1 MTTTRA
7 PVPGGGLRR
16 RGARGA
22 RGAVRRG
29 AGSSRRARLGGV
41 GSRLLG
47 AARRR
52 LVLPVLV
59 AGAGVGCGPGPE
71 SLGGPLPER
80 RLSAPALPE
89 DPLAA
94 LLAEPEGHTGVVVRE
109 TQLLIPA
116 PYDGRLVERFVTPG
130 ESVPVGAPLGRF
142 ETDALQRRLEV
153 ALADVHEAE
162 ASRAAARVELEQAR
176 SRNER
181 RQGRQELFSTEQLND
196 FLAAVEVADAQ
207 LEAAEARLEHAV
219 SVEQEARAALS
230 KATLRAPVA
239 GVVTEVHG
247 LGAHYAQG
255 ATVFAV
261 GAGEWRVRFAAEPEA
276 VSSLIPGAALRIQ
289 PTEGGD
295 PRPGI
300 VLVVSPVLDARS
312 MLVHAEATL
321 CDDRVLPAGLPVRV
335 SAPPDWVADDRQ
347 FVACRES
354 HREFLDLPEPAA
366 AAPAPAPAPSS
377 SSPPSSSP
385 FPSPSPSPGD

>member
-1 MTTTRA
+1 MI
-7 PVPGGGLRR
+7 
-16 RGARGA
+16 
-22 RGAVRRG
+22 
-29 AGSSRRARLGGV
+29 
-41 GSRLLG
+41 
-47 AARRR
+47 
-52 LVLPVLV
+52 PVLI
-59 AGAGVGCGPGPE
+59 GCGPGPE

-80 RLSAPALPE
+80 PFSVAPPLE
-89 DPLAA
+89 DPLSA

-130 ESVPVGAPLGRF
+130 ESVPAGAALGRF

-162 ASRAAARVELEQAR
+162 ASRAAARVELGQAR
-176 SRNER
+176 SRNQR

-207 LEAAEARLEHAV
+207 LEAAEARMEHAV

-261 GAGEWRVRFAAEPEA
+261 GAGEWRVRFAAEPESA
-276 VSSLIPGAALRIQ
+276 SSLTPGTALRIR
-289 PTEGGD
+289 PAEGGD
-295 PRPGI
+295 ERPGI
-300 VLVVSPVLDARS
+300 VLVLSPVLDARS

-335 SAPPDWVADDRQ
+335 SVTPDWVADDRQ
-347 FVACRES
+347 FQDCRES
-354 HREFLDLPEPAA
+354 HREYLEVPEPAA
-366 AAPAPAPAPSS
+366 TTSAPAPSS
-377 SSPPSSSP
+377 S
-385 FPSPSPSPGD
+385 PGD

>member
-1 MTTTRA
+1 MTTTRPA
-7 PVPGGGLRR
+7 DSGRRLRR
-16 RGARGA
+16 RGARSAG
-22 RGAVRRG
+22 GAVRPGGG
-29 AGSSRRARLGGV
+29 APAARLGGF
-41 GSRLLG
+41 GSRPV
-47 AARRR
+47 AAVLRR
-52 LVLPVLV
+52 LAIPVVV
-59 AGAGVGCGPGPE
+59 ACAGCGPGPE

-80 RLSAPALPE
+80 PFPAVAVRG
-89 DPLAA
+89 DAVS
-94 LLAEPEGHTGVVVRE
+94 LLTAGPEGYTGVVVRE

-116 PYDGRLVERFVTPG
+116 PYDGRLVERFVMPG
-130 ESVPVGAPLGRF
+130 ESVAAGARLGRF

-162 ASRAAARVELEQAR
+162 ASRAAARVELAQAR

-207 LEAAEARLEHAV
+207 LEAAEARMEHAV
-219 SVEQEARAALS
+219 SVEQEARAALA
-230 KATLRAPVA
+230 KAQLRAPVA

-247 LGAHYAQG
+247 VGAHYAQG

-276 VSSLIPGAALRIQ
+276 ASSLTPGDALRIR
-289 PTEGGD
+289 PAEGGD
-295 PRPGI
+295 ARPGI

-335 SAPPDWVADDRQ
+335 SLPPDWVADDRQ
-347 FVACRES
+347 FHECRES
-354 HREFLDLPEPAA
+354 HREFLEIAEPVAAA
-366 AAPAPAPAPSS
+366 AAP
-377 SSPPSSSP
+377 
-385 FPSPSPSPGD
+385 SPGD